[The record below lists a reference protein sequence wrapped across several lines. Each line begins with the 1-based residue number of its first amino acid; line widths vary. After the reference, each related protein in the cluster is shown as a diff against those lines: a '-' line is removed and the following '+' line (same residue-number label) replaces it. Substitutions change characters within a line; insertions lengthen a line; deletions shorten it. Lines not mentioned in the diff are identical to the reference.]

1 MMTLRESLTPDERPR
16 ERLAQ
21 LGPKSLT
28 DAELLALLIGSG
40 VRGRHAIGVAA
51 DILMQSGGLRGLQR
65 QTLQQL
71 QRTKGLGPA
80 RASVLTAVF
89 ELASRTSLED
99 LRAGQLLNRS
109 EQVKA
114 YCRTLLSHR
123 EVEHCVALLLDTQHR
138 LIHCEEV
145 SQGTLTQAPIY
156 VREIVKLALKH
167 HASGFIMAH
176 NHPSGVAK
184 PSQADLALT
193 TELSHALQLVD
204 VTFVDHLIVAGPQTA
219 SLAELGNM

>member
-16 ERLAQ
+16 ERLAR

-40 VRGRHAIGVAA
+40 VRGRHAIGVAT
-51 DILMQSGGLRGLQR
+51 DILTQSGGLRGLQR
-65 QTLQQL
+65 QTAQQL

-80 RASVLTAVF
+80 RASVLTAAF

-99 LRAGQLLNRS
+99 LRAGQVLNQS
-109 EQVKA
+109 EQVKD
-114 YCRTLLSHR
+114 YCRTLLSNR
-123 EVEHCVALLLDTQHR
+123 EVEHCVAILLDTQYR

-156 VREIVKLALKH
+156 VREIVKLVLKH
-167 HASGFIMAH
+167 HASGLIMAH
-176 NHPSGVAK
+176 NHPSGVAR
-184 PSQADLALT
+184 PSKADLALT
-193 TELSHALQLVD
+193 TDLSHALQLVD

-219 SLAELGNM
+219 SLAELGYM